1 MMINNI
7 PILLIMSLSLKRN
20 KFLQLFRTI
29 NNKNIKY
36 RGPLILRIYG
46 LMNELELS
54 NENRY
59 ILCNF
64 IDQNSERFNLKKDI
78 YDINNDVS
86 LNQLFLFAY
95 SKARTNDLIPKL
107 YSEYVNT
114 VNALSRKIDTH
125 ANFP

>member
-7 PILLIMSLSLKRN
+7 PILVIMSLSLKRK
-20 KFLQLFRTI
+20 KFLQLFQTI

-59 ILCNF
+59 LLCNF
-64 IDQNSERFNLKKDI
+64 IDQNSERFDLNKDI

-95 SKARTNDLIPKL
+95 NKARTSNLIPKL

-114 VNALSRKIDTH
+114 VNAISQKIDTY
-125 ANFP
+125 ANFS

>member
-1 MMINNI
+1 
-7 PILLIMSLSLKRN
+7 MSLSLKRN
-20 KFLQLFRTI
+20 KFLQLFQTI
-29 NNKNIKY
+29 NNQNIKH
-36 RGPLILRIYG
+36 RGPLLLRIYG

-54 NENRY
+54 SENRY

-95 SKARTNDLIPKL
+95 NKAITNKLIPKL
-107 YSEYVNT
+107 YSEYANT
-114 VNALSRKIDTH
+114 INALSRKIDTH
-125 ANFP
+125 ANFL